1 MRRQKAS
8 ASSDSR
14 SYGSCSVEE
23 LHGKCWFWTLY
34 KLLPVEPIGLLG
46 AGAAVCYSDSS
57 PMAPWVI
64 ATGCLF
70 SLSSTR
76 APQNLILLLNV
87 LCQGYRPSLFLLIIF
102 LGPKLLF
109 FRIIGSKHPGNIIP
123 PALIIHCRKAASDRD
138 SGCGP
143 QRQTVWVWSLI
154 LPITP
159 TMILGPLG
167 FSFHNDKVRKMVGP
181 AV

>member
-87 LCQGYRPSLFLLIIF
+87 LCQGSRPSLFLLIIF

-123 PALIIHCRKAASDRD
+123 PALMIHCRKAASDRD

-143 QRQTVWVWSLI
+143 RGRLSEFEAWFCPLHPPWFWGLWASVS
-154 LPITP
+154 
-159 TMILGPLG
+159 TMT
-167 FSFHNDKVRKMVGP
+167 KWEKW
-181 AV
+181 

>member
-1 MRRQKAS
+1 MWRQKAS
-8 ASSDSR
+8 ASPDSR
-14 SYGSCSVEE
+14 SYGSCSVDE

-87 LCQGYRPSLFLLIIF
+87 LCQGSRPSLFLLIIF

-109 FRIIGSKHPGNIIP
+109 F
-123 PALIIHCRKAASDRD
+123 AS
-138 SGCGP
+138 
-143 QRQTVWVWSLI
+143 
-154 LPITP
+154 
-159 TMILGPLG
+159 LGPNILETLSLQLSWYIAEKQHQTEIQG
-167 FSFHNDKVRKMVGP
+167 VDPRGRLSEFETWFCPLHP
-181 AV
+181 PWC